1 MGDSKKMSRHLKRL
15 KGALVPFFKVA
26 VAVLIIYIMIEKNLF
41 NPQELVKEITYT
53 ELIFCIFLV
62 LLGIYLSALRWLIL
76 LRGQGF
82 DLSMKNV
89 FSLQLIGLFFNFV
102 VPGGVGG
109 DLVKGYYLVKSND
122 DRKFLAATSIVMD
135 RLLGL
140 WTIIILVI
148 ASGPLI
154 GGDIMQNPKL
164 YYTYRGVLIAGS
176 IFTAAL
182 VLGFSDRFYDSGWM
196 FKKFGRLPYG
206 KIIVDSYAA
215 VHAYCTKLDVVGK
228 AVFLSILLQVSS
240 VLFFYLIGR
249 SMGVSMSF
257 GSYMFLVPLGFVAS
271 AIPITPGGIGIGQ
284 MAFFALFNTYLG
296 TQSQLGP
303 NSITL
308 YQIIC
313 FVFGLGGG
321 YIYLTRKKYEPSH

>member
-1 MGDSKKMSRHLKRL
+1 MSQGLSRL
-15 KGALVPFFKVA
+15 RGALVPFFKVG
-26 VAVLIIYIMIEKNLF
+26 VAVLIIYVMIERNLF
-41 NPQELVKEITYT
+41 NPEVLFSLITLKELV
-53 ELIFCIFLV
+53 FCVALV
-62 LLGIYLSALRWLIL
+62 LLGIYLSALRWLLL

-82 DLSMKNV
+82 DLTMRNV
-89 FSLQLIGLFFNFV
+89 FSLQLIGLFFNYI

-109 DLVKGYYLVKSND
+109 DLVKGYYLVKAND

-140 WTIIILVI
+140 WTIIILVV

-154 GGDIMQNPKL
+154 GKDIIQNPKL
-164 YYTYRGVLIAGS
+164 YYTYRGVLVAGS
-176 IFTAAL
+176 IFTTML
-182 VLGFSDRFYDSGWM
+182 LIGFSDRFYDSGWM
-196 FKKFGRLPYG
+196 FKKFGALPYG
-206 KIIVDSYAA
+206 RVVVESYEA
-215 VHAYCTKLDVVGK
+215 VHAYGTKLTIIVK
-228 AVFLSILLQVSS
+228 AMILSLCLQVSS
-240 VLFFYLIGR
+240 VLFFWVVGNA
-249 SMGVSMSF
+249 MGIRMSI

-271 AIPITPGGIGIGQ
+271 SLPITPGGIGIGQ
-284 MAFFALFNTYLG
+284 MAFFALFNAYLG

-321 YIYLTRKKYEPSH
+321 YIYLTRKKYEPSN

>member
-1 MGDSKKMSRHLKRL
+1 MSQLLPRIR
-15 KGALVPFFKVA
+15 GALVPLFKVA
-26 VAVLIIYIMIEKNLF
+26 VAILIIYIMIEKNLF
-41 NPQELVKEITYT
+41 NPEDLLKTITIKD
-53 ELIFCIFLV
+53 LIFCTALV
-62 LLGIYLSALRWLIL
+62 LLGIYLSALRWLLL

-82 DLSMKNV
+82 DLTMGNV
-89 FSLQLIGLFFNFV
+89 FSLQLVGLFFNFV

-109 DLVKGYYLVKSND
+109 DLVKGYYLVKAND

-140 WTIIILVI
+140 WTIILLVI

-154 GGDIMQNPKL
+154 GRDIMQNPKL
-164 YYTYRGVLIAGS
+164 YYTYRGVLIAGTV
-176 IFTAAL
+176 FTGAL
-182 VLGFSDRFYDSGWM
+182 LIGFSDRFYDSGWM
-196 FKKFGRLPYG
+196 FRKFGRLPYG
-206 KIIVDSYAA
+206 KAVVESYEA
-215 VHAYCTKLDVVGK
+215 VHAYCTKLTIVGK
-228 AVFLSILLQVSS
+228 AVVLSICLQLSS
-240 VLFFYLIGR
+240 VVFFYLIGK
-249 SMGVSMSF
+249 SMGVDMSF

-271 AIPITPGGIGIGQ
+271 SLPITPGGIGIGQ

-321 YIYLTRKKYEPSH
+321 FIYLTRKKYEPSH